1 MDEIKNDLINKL
13 EVGGGGGGGG
23 GDGGGERGDGGGG
36 GEGGEYDMGDLDISW
51 VAEHEKENNIDK
63 NYPREPIQNIAMQFI
78 YVDFSGKVE
87 KTISEMFSIG
97 ENKKISKEH
106 ILQIT
111 QTKRSI
117 SLTKKYKIIDILL
130 YNVTLEPENIQEYAK
145 SDNFRELSS
154 GFFKSCSLFNDIM
167 LDDSIFIFHKV
178 NTLYFI
184 FKETESIYTIKS
196 ILKKDKTK
204 KLYDGGAG
212 GGVGGGAGG
221 GAGGGSGE
229 AGGSEN
235 GHKHTRRVGFSNKD
249 THIHTSGK
257 TKRAVIREHR
267 NHNKTHK
274 KME

>member
-1 MDEIKNDLINKL
+1 MAEINNL
-13 EVGGGGGGGG
+13 EIEGREGREY
-23 GDGGGERGDGGGG
+23 GED
-36 GEGGEYDMGDLDISW
+36 DMGDLDISW
-51 VAEHEKENNIDK
+51 VAEHEKENSIDK
-63 NYPREPIQNIAMQFI
+63 NYHREPIQNISMQFI

-87 KTISEMFSIG
+87 KIIPEMFSIG

-106 ILQIT
+106 ILQII

-130 YNVTLEPENIQEYAK
+130 YNVILEPENIQEYAK
-145 SDNFRELSS
+145 SENFRELSS
-154 GFFKSCSLFNDIM
+154 GFFKQCSLFNDII

-178 NTLYFI
+178 NSLYFI
-184 FKETESIYTIKS
+184 FKETESVFTIKS

-204 KLYDGGAG
+204 KLYDGVSGELDG
-212 GGVGGGAGG
+212 SSEN
-221 GAGGGSGE
+221 GGSG
-229 AGGSEN
+229 N

-249 THIHTSGK
+249 THVHINGK
-257 TKRAVIREHR
+257 TKRATIREHT